1 MTLTG
6 IELPTESQY
15 REYQSFTQDQLGLF
29 LGDDKAYLLHGRLQR
44 RMGEL
49 GLDSYADYFHML
61 AADQEGQER
70 QRFFNAIT
78 TTKTGFYR
86 EKEHFDL
93 LVREIYPELR
103 EKVSRSELAK
113 IRLWSAGCSFG
124 QEAYSLALD
133 ASEFFAKELST
144 GMDLKILATDV
155 NTEALTVAQRGQYA
169 AETLNTL
176 PERFRDRHFRRINS
190 DQQDLC
196 QISKSVA
203 SLIDFRR
210 LNFLQRD
217 YPIETRFQVIFCRNV
232 FYYFDTTLRQAILKR
247 LASYLEEGGWL
258 VLSLTEIG
266 YEIDGLTKVRG
277 EIFRR

>member
-1 MTLTG
+1 MLLTG

-15 REYQSFTQDQLGLF
+15 RDYQNFTQNQLGLS

-49 GLDSYADYFHML
+49 GLDNYADYFQML

-78 TTKTGFYR
+78 TTKTDFYR
-86 EKEHFDL
+86 EKEHFDW

-103 EKVSRSELAK
+103 EKISRSELAK

-155 NTEALTVAQRGQYA
+155 NTEALESAVTGCYAENLLSPIPVA
-169 AETLNTL
+169 
-176 PERFRDRHFRRINS
+176 F
-190 DQQDLC
+190 
-196 QISKSVA
+196 SK
-203 SLIDFRR
+203 R
-210 LNFLQRD
+210 
-217 YPIETRFQVIFCRNV
+217 
-232 FYYFDTTLRQAILKR
+232 YFFSESK
-247 LASYLEEGGWL
+247 
-258 VLSLTEIG
+258 
-266 YEIDGLTKVRG
+266 
-277 EIFRR
+277 